1 MSRIDADK
9 STATTKAAADD
20 TDNTDEI
27 VVELLLMCPWQ

>member
-20 TDNTDEI
+20 TDEI